1 MHVTDEVAA
10 TIAEARHTIE
20 TSISADEFAS
30 ALQLVA
36 GALQRYANE
45 HRDRMPKDVA
55 ADLAQ
60 RVTALEAWSP
70 EDQGFDPNAWDYSHN
85 QFFAWLGSVR
95 GAALATLDDA
105 VYSL

>member
-10 TIAEARHTIE
+10 SIAEARHTIE
-20 TSISADEFAS
+20 TTIDPQDFAP

-36 GALQRYANE
+36 GAMKRYTDE
-45 HRDRMPKDVA
+45 HRDRMPEGVA

-70 EDQGFDPNAWDYSHN
+70 EDQDFDPNAWDYSHN

-105 VYSL
+105 VHSL